1 MSNFNAFS
9 DSARNGTLYLVDHPE
24 NCPECHQKII
34 PIINSKKVSSKAD
47 KIFVFLNCPNPK
59 CEISFTAEYL
69 KKGDSYNY
77 FFSKIVKGNVIQ
89 ENFSEEIENLS
100 PYFIKIYNEAYFAEQ
115 NNLLEICGVGYR
127 KALEFLIKDYL
138 IKKFSDKEEM
148 IKSTL
153 LGKCIKDF
161 VQDTRIKETSKR
173 AVWLGNDHT
182 HYVKK
187 WESKDLSDLKLLIKL
202 SVNWVESEIM
212 TETLIN
218 SMTE

>member
-1 MSNFNAFS
+1 MNNFYSFNDPSHHGTFS
-9 DSARNGTLYLVDHPE
+9 LIDHPE
-24 NCPECHQKII
+24 HCPECHQRII
-34 PIINSKKVSSKAD
+34 PIINSKRLSKKGD
-47 KIFVFLNCPNPK
+47 KTFVFFSCPNPK
-59 CEISFTAEYL
+59 CEISFVAQYLRQAEPY
-69 KKGDSYNY
+69 KHHFDKIIKGT
-77 FFSKIVKGNVIQ
+77 VIQ
-89 ENFSEEIENLS
+89 EKFSEHIEELS

-138 IKKFSDKEEM
+138 IKINPDKEEE
-148 IKSTL
+148 IKSIL

-161 VQDTRIKETSKR
+161 VQDSRIRETSKR

-187 WESKDLSDLKLLIKL
+187 WENKDLSDLKLLIKL
-202 SVNWVESEIM
+202 SVNWIESELM
-212 TETLIN
+212 TEALIN